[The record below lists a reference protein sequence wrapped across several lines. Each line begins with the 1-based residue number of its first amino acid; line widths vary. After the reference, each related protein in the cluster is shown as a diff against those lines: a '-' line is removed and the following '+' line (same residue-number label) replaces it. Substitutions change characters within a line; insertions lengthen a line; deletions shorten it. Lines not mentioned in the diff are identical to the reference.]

1 MNSVL
6 CKMLVY
12 YKWQRAPMCKSVS
25 VWCLRPHCPDIGRCV
40 YMPLRVRTCMH
51 VRLNNCAYENTCL
64 NVLWVYKNMKMYAY
78 QYICMHM
85 ITYRYNC
92 IFIAFL
98 DFCFPFILMYF
109 NFPVPTRRPFSSS
122 SEIIFPQAVSS
133 LFFFFSLFSSL
144 CSLSPSLFHLFCLLV
159 RSLTCSLL
167 CVFAWAKLDQTCMKW
182 YEQTFMRISF
192 VCNIR

>member
-1 MNSVL
+1 
-6 CKMLVY
+6 MLVY

-40 YMPLRVRTCMH
+40 YMPVRVRTCMH

-85 ITYRYNC
+85 ITYKCNC

-98 DFCFPFILMYF
+98 DFRFPFILMYF
-109 NFPVPTRRPFSSS
+109 NFPFSTRRPFSSS
-122 SEIIFPQAVSS
+122 SEIIFSQAVSS
-133 LFFFFSLFSSL
+133 LSFFSLFSSL
-144 CSLSPSLFHLFCLLV
+144 CSLSPSLFNLFCLLA
-159 RSLTCSLL
+159 RSLSCSLASLLGQNETKHAWNDMSKHL
-167 CVFAWAKLDQTCMKW
+167 CAC
-182 YEQTFMRISF
+182 F